1 MILKSAIEDLFG
13 SNAWYALKESNH
25 IPTWRK
31 YAINTIRAIELSIKD
46 TIEIYDE
53 DWISQIEECVLRG
66 KSEINRQKSIDEII
80 GVLAGIL
87 INISFL
93 QIGSMPSR
101 KGSKEKYQLRKGQWR
116 LDGYRS
122 VVYLQTP
129 KQRENYFLHQQ
140 RKSIGLDAQQKLLDE
155 YHNGKRKLS
164 FEQWCKEQGKA

>member
-66 KSEINRQKSIDEII
+66 KSEINRQKSLAKVFPA
-80 GVLAGIL
+80 VLLA
-87 INISFL
+87 
-93 QIGSMPSR
+93 R
-101 KGSKEKYQLRKGQWR
+101 
-116 LDGYRS
+116 D
-122 VVYLQTP
+122 
-129 KQRENYFLHQQ
+129 
-140 RKSIGLDAQQKLLDE
+140 
-155 YHNGKRKLS
+155 
-164 FEQWCKEQGKA
+164 